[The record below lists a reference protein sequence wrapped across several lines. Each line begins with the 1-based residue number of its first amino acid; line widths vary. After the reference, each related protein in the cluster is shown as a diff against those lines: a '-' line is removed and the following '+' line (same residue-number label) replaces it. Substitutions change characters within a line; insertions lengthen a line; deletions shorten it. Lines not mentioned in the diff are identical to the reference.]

1 MANKYEVLKNCVI
14 EGSDY
19 SIGDSV
25 ELEQPVA
32 AGLLAAGQVAEQG
45 ESKSTNRSVGLDS
58 SDSKPV
64 KKRSKK
70 K

>member
-25 ELEQPVA
+25 ELEKPVA
-32 AGLLAAGQVAEQG
+32 AGLLAAGQIAEHG